1 MLNQAEMAIGVD
13 VEPEMA
19 IGVGIEPNGNG
30 DPHVLTFNTTTTT
43 DVASLSSWDRNEYR
57 YYITTP

>member
-19 IGVGIEPNGNG
+19 IGVGIEPNGKG

-43 DVASLSSWDRNEYR
+43 DVASLSS
-57 YYITTP
+57 